1 MDSPDVDSLKDNL
14 IGNLD
19 YSNLCTTFEKPST
32 TPRRSPSEVTELIRV
47 PADGSGELS
56 LSVSML
62 CSYRFGCWSLS
73 SHPLEYWRFPHDHR
87 FYTSMGSLVWLLST
101 PPYEEET
108 IGPSIE
114 ETELNR
120 GRSTPKEEISL
131 SDLLNIEIPWPAES
145 ELT

>member
-73 SHPLEYWRFPHDHR
+73 SHPLEYWRFPHDHSR
-87 FYTSMGSLVWLLST
+87 ILLLLVRYNQNPDHDSAILLSFHVV
-101 PPYEEET
+101 
-108 IGPSIE
+108 
-114 ETELNR
+114 
-120 GRSTPKEEISL
+120 
-131 SDLLNIEIPWPAES
+131 A
-145 ELT
+145 